1 VSVLQRVRALIPPWE
16 MPSERKLAVGW
27 FLQWLL
33 KLVAN
38 FFWLP
43 LLAVVIYT
51 VYADSMTS
59 GIRAG
64 MFNGMTT
71 LLWGIVFWVILYGIM
86 STVGILTRI
95 ARFASDIR
103 KMQKQQDDLLSQF
116 NSPFMDAG
124 AGMDMN
130 DMDTIMGRTGERQR
144 SNRRIV
150 EGTITDIHED
160 PPQ

>member
-1 VSVLQRVRALIPPWE
+1 

-43 LLAVVIYT
+43 LLVVVIYT
-51 VYADSMTS
+51 VYAGSMTS
-59 GIRAG
+59 GIRTG

-116 NSPFMDAG
+116 NSPFMDTG
-124 AGMDMN
+124 AGMDMD
-130 DMDTIMGRTGERQR
+130 DMDNILGRTGERQR
-144 SNRRIV
+144 SNSRIV

>member
-1 VSVLQRVRALIPPWE
+1 
-16 MPSERKLAVGW
+16 
-27 FLQWLL
+27 
-33 KLVAN
+33 
-38 FFWLP
+38 
-43 LLAVVIYT
+43 
-51 VYADSMTS
+51 
-59 GIRAG
+59 

-86 STVGILTRI
+86 SIVGILTRI
-95 ARFASDIR
+95 ARFAYDIR

-130 DMDTIMGRTGERQR
+130 DMDTILGRTGERQR
-144 SNRRIV
+144 SNSRIV

>member
-1 VSVLQRVRALIPPWE
+1 

-86 STVGILTRI
+86 SIVGILT
-95 ARFASDIR
+95 
-103 KMQKQQDDLLSQF
+103 
-116 NSPFMDAG
+116 
-124 AGMDMN
+124 
-130 DMDTIMGRTGERQR
+130 
-144 SNRRIV
+144 
-150 EGTITDIHED
+150 
-160 PPQ
+160 